1 MDCEFARF
9 TISSAVVSKKSIYNF
24 SILDRPIT
32 EKIPVFSSCLQPEM
46 SRDLNLLALLI
57 RVITDEDV
65 MPLNKRSEIDSR
77 ELVRSVL
84 AAKPTTKES
93 LILCV

>member
-1 MDCEFARF
+1 
-9 TISSAVVSKKSIYNF
+9 
-24 SILDRPIT
+24 
-32 EKIPVFSSCLQPEM
+32 M

-77 ELVRSVL
+77 ELVKSVL